1 MPVTDPVSADRSPL
15 IDVVLPGAPGVRC
28 SVSTRAG
35 GVSEGS
41 YASLNLGLHVG
52 DESDRVIENRRRA
65 AAAMDLALDDLI
77 FMDQTHTAHVA
88 QVSRV
93 DRGRGSRAV
102 RDAIAATDGLVTRED
117 VALVVMVADC
127 SPIVLADPA
136 AEILAVAHAGWR
148 GLVAGIVT
156 ETVSTMLSLGAD
168 RSRIVALIGPTI
180 DQATFEVGAEVVDQM
195 IERLGS
201 VVEPSI
207 DRVGARPHVDLA
219 GACAIAL
226 HEEGIVSDRLSRM
239 SLDTS
244 DDRFFSDRRARPCG
258 RFAMIAQLHG
268 ANAQRARRA

>member
-1 MPVTDPVSADRSPL
+1 MT
-15 IDVVLPGAPGVRC
+15 
-28 SVSTRAG
+28 TRAG

-52 DESDRVIENRRRA
+52 DEADRVIENRRRA
-65 AAAMDLALDDLI
+65 AAAIDLGLDDLI

-88 QVSRV
+88 QVSLA

-102 RDAIAATDGLVTRED
+102 RDAIAATDGLVTDEG
-117 VALVVMVADC
+117 VGLVVMVADC

-148 GLVAGIVT
+148 GLVAGILT
-156 ETVSTMLSLGAD
+156 ETVSSMISLGAD
-168 RSRIVALIGPTI
+168 RSRIVALIGPTV

-195 IERLGS
+195 IERFGS
-201 VVEPSI
+201 VVEPCI
-207 DRVGARPHVDLA
+207 DRTQARPHVDLA

-226 HEEGIVSDRLSRM
+226 HKEGIVLDRLSRM
-239 SLDTS
+239 SMDTS

-258 RFAMIAQLHG
+258 RFAMIAQQDG
-268 ANAQRARRA
+268 SNAQRSRRA